1 MRMVLIVLAASAT
14 VVGCGSPSP
23 YSRYSYDR
31 SSYAPYSTDNDYG
44 YSCNN
49 NAGLLG
55 GLAGAAGGG
64 LLGNQFGHGTGKGLA
79 TGAGV
84 VGGAAA
90 GYAAGRSLEGC

>member
-1 MRMVLIVLAASAT
+1 MRIFLIVLVASAT
-14 VVGCGSPSP
+14 VTGCGSPSP
-23 YSRYSYDR
+23 YSRYSYDG
-31 SSYAPYSTDNDYG
+31 SSYAPYSTDNYS
-44 YSCNN
+44 SCNS

-64 LLGNQFGHGTGKGLA
+64 LLGNQFGRGTGKGLA

-84 VGGAAA
+84 LGGAAA

>member
-1 MRMVLIVLAASAT
+1 MRMFLIVFVATAT
-14 VVGCGSPSP
+14 VASCGAPSP
-23 YSRYSYDR
+23 YSRYSYEG
-31 SSYAPYSTDNDYG
+31 SSYAPYSTDNYYG
-44 YSCNN
+44 CNN

-84 VGGAAA
+84 LGGAAA
-90 GYAAGRSLEGC
+90 GYAMGRSLEGC